1 MKHLLFFAFTSLV
14 IFSSCNSSKTKD
26 EAKIDD
32 QKKDGA
38 MKNDAEAKE
47 ERNRQ
52 TVMASFEAFN
62 KGDVDKA
69 FENVDPSYMDSFD
82 GSGPAM
88 PADSV
93 KSMFRAILAAMPDY
107 KGSNFEYIADGNK
120 VVVLGDWSGTF
131 KNDLMGMKATGKS
144 FSFRDADIF
153 TFNDNGKL
161 IAHRSIANFGNALMN
176 SGK

>member
-1 MKHLLFFAFTSLV
+1 MKHLVFFAFTSLL
-14 IFSSCNSSKTKD
+14 IFSSCNSNKTKD
-26 EAKIDD
+26 EAKMDD

-38 MKNDAEAKE
+38 MTNDAEAKE

-52 TVMASFEAFN
+52 TIMASFDAFN
-62 KGDVDKA
+62 KGDIDKA
-69 FENVDPSYMDSFD
+69 FENADPSYMDSFD

-93 KSMFRAILAAMPDY
+93 KVMFKAIMAAMPDY

-120 VVVLGDWSGTF
+120 VIVLADWSGTF

-144 FSFRDADIF
+144 FSFKDADIF

-161 IAHRSIANFGNALMN
+161 IGHRSITNFGNALMG